1 MTMRARAL
9 SAIIAVSFCAAM
21 LSSTRVHAQ
30 GPAAPSAAPA
40 SSAPPSDD
48 KATELKKKG
57 DALVADLKYAEAI
70 AAYDASYAATPNPAV
85 LFNKAR
91 ALQGLGQFPEALA
104 ALQRFKKE
112 APADLLAKVPGL
124 EAFISDMRARVTL
137 VTIKCNTNG
146 ARVLVR
152 DRVIGSTPF
161 AEPIGINAGP
171 AATVEVSAD
180 GFFPVK
186 RQVDLPSGGNLVL
199 DFTLVAKERGGV
211 LTVRSTVTG
220 AKIFVDGTAVGVSP
234 AEAPL
239 DAGSHAVRVHRDGYD
254 DAQTTVVIAAGERKD
269 ITVDPTSSPGITSK
283 WWFWTGVG
291 VIVVGAVVT
300 TIALTTEKSAGSGD
314 FAPGKVSGPLVRF

>member
-1 MTMRARAL
+1 MTKRVRAL
-9 SAIIAVSFCAAM
+9 SAIIAASFALAT
-21 LSSTRVHAQ
+21 LTPATGFAQ
-30 GPAAPSAAPA
+30 PPPAPSAPAPGGEE
-40 SSAPPSDD
+40 
-48 KATELKKKG
+48 KATELKKQG

-70 AAYDASYAATPNPAV
+70 AAYDASYAASPNPAV

-91 ALQGLGQFPEALA
+91 ALQGLGQFPDALA
-104 ALQRFKKE
+104 TLQRFKKE
-112 APADLLAKVPGL
+112 ASPELLAKVPGL
-124 EAFISDMRARVTL
+124 ESFISEMRSRVTM
-137 VTIKCNTNG
+137 VTIKCNTSG

-152 DRVIGSTPF
+152 DRVVGTTPF
-161 AEPIGINAGP
+161 AESVGINAG

-180 GFFPVK
+180 GYFPVR
-186 RQVDLPSGGNLVL
+186 RQVDLPSGGNMLL
-199 DFTLVAKERGGV
+199 DFTLVAKDRGGI
-211 LTVRSTVTG
+211 LTVRSTVAG

-239 DAGSHAVRVHRDGYD
+239 DPGSHAVRVHRDGYD
-254 DAQTTVVIAAGERKD
+254 DAQTNVVINAGERKD
-269 ITVDPTSSPGITSK
+269 ITVNPTSSPGITSK